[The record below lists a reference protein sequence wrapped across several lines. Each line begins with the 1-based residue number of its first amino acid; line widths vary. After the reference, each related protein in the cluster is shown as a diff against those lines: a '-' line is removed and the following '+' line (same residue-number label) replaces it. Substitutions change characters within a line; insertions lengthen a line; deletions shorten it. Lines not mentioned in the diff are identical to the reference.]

1 MTACY
6 IRSLATALAAIGV
19 VAARGAAQSSAR
31 FGLAAGATA
40 PVSSYASGKNV
51 GYHVGLL
58 IDVRVPVPG
67 LGFRVD
73 GAFHELGFSGNS
85 TKDDIWLA
93 NGNVMFKAP
102 TGMVKPYLI
111 GGAGF
116 YNSHRTLLLRA
127 QSSTTLGVN
136 VGGGVRFELPD
147 ITAFVEA
154 RYHRAGGDGGI
165 RI

>member
-116 YNSHRTLLLRA
+116 YTSHVPPLLRPKA
-127 QSSTTLGVN
+127 RPSPYRN
-136 VGGGVRFELPD
+136 VR
-147 ITAFVEA
+147 
-154 RYHRAGGDGGI
+154 
-165 RI
+165 